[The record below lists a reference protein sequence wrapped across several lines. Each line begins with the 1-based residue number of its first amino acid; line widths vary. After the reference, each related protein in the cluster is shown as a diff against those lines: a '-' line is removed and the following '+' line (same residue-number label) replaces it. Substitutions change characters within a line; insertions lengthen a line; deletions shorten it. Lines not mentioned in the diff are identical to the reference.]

1 MHRALESL
9 TEALEKG
16 PGRLVDQLEV
26 LPQSESQKVLYEW
39 NDTGAEY
46 PRDRCVHELFEE
58 QVEKTPEAVAVVF
71 EEESVSYGE
80 LNRRANRLAHHLRSL
95 GVKPDDRVAICL
107 ERSAEMI
114 VALLGVLKAGGAY
127 VPLDPGY
134 PEERLRF
141 MLEDSAPAALL
152 TEAGLKGLFAGL
164 TRSIAVIDVKDTAL
178 WAGEPERNPER
189 AGLTA
194 EHLAYVIYTSGSTGM
209 PRE

>member
-1 MHRALESL
+1 MEQIDLL
-9 TEALEKG
+9 GT
-16 PGRLVDQLEV
+16 
-26 LPQSESQKVLYEW
+26 SERQRILYEW
-39 NDTGAEY
+39 NATEAEY

-80 LNRRANRLAHHLRSL
+80 LNRRANRLAHYLRSL

-152 TEAGLKGLFAGL
+152 TEAGLKRLFAGL
-164 TRSIAVIDVKDTAL
+164 PGMAVIDVVDEIAL
-178 WAGEPERNPER
+178 GGQPEANRRNAGWA
-189 AGLTA
+189 
-194 EHLAYVIYTSGSTGM
+194 
-209 PRE
+209 